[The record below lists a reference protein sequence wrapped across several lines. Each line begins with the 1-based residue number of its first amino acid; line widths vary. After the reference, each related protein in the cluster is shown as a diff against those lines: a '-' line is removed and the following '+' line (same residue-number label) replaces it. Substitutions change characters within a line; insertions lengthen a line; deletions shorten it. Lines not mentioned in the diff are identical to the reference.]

1 MKINK
6 EAHSLLQRKQK
17 SYQNKMRFE
26 KERLQQKYP
35 QLAAL
40 NQQMNAL
47 GIALLKSTHRAD
59 ESQKKII
66 QSQMDALE
74 KKIGLFISN
83 HDIPLLSPYFCPLCQ
98 DRGYRDNNICQ
109 CLTLC
114 IMEADSFDTDFKQSA
129 LKERFSSFDPA
140 LYSQTP
146 IRPGEPSPR
155 KNAQTIYQIAKR
167 YCDKYEQIN
176 DHLLFTGPPGIG
188 KTFTS
193 NCITNAL
200 IPKGF
205 SIIYITAAHLVANV
219 QDQIFKEKK
228 SQKSVFRPF
237 FQCDLLII
245 DDLGAELLS
254 AYSQKQLYEVIDG
267 RLNAN
272 QKMIISTNLS
282 VLAIQQ
288 TYDER
293 LSSRITGNFK
303 VIPFIGEDIRLLKK
317 KAPPAFD

>member
-6 EAHSLLQRKQK
+6 EAHALLLRKQK
-17 SYQNKMRFE
+17 SYQNKIRFE
-26 KERLQQKYP
+26 KEKRLQNYP
-35 QLAAL
+35 QLADL
-40 NQQMNAL
+40 NHQMNAL
-47 GIALLKSTHRAD
+47 GIALLKASHLAD
-59 ESQKKII
+59 DQEKKAI
-66 QSQMDALE
+66 QAKMNALE
-74 KKIGLFISN
+74 AKIEAFIATN
-83 HDIPLLSPYFCPLCQ
+83 QIQIPSPYFCPLCQ
-98 DRGYRDNNICQ
+98 DRGYRDDNICQ

-114 IMEADSFDTDFKQSA
+114 MMESNSVDTDFKQAA
-129 LKERFSSFDPA
+129 LKERFSSYNFA
-140 LYSQTP
+140 LYSQEP
-146 IRPGEPSPR
+146 IRPDGPSPR
-155 KNAQTIYQIAKR
+155 KNAQTIYQLAKH
-167 YCDKYEQIN
+167 YCDNYERIN

-205 SIIYITAAHLVANV
+205 SIIYITAAHLIANV
-219 QDQIFKEKK
+219 QDQIFREQK
-228 SQKSVFRPF
+228 SQKSVFKPF

-254 AYSQKQLYEVIDG
+254 PYSQKQLYEVIDG
-267 RLNAN
+267 RLNAS

-282 VLAIQQ
+282 VLDIQQ

-317 KAPPAFD
+317 KSPLPPD

>member
-6 EAHSLLQRKQK
+6 EAHALLLRKQK
-17 SYQNKMRFE
+17 SYHNQVRFE
-26 KERLQQKYP
+26 KEGLHQKYP

-47 GIALLKSTHRAD
+47 GIALLKSTHLAD
-59 ESQKKII
+59 ERQKKTI
-66 QSQMDALE
+66 QKQMGALE
-74 KKIGLFISN
+74 EKIALFISD
-83 HDIPLLSPYFCPLCQ
+83 HAIPIPSPYFCPLCH

-114 IMEADSFDTDFKQSA
+114 IMESDSFDSDFKQAA
-129 LKERFSSFDPA
+129 LKERFSAFDLA

-155 KNAQTIYQIAKR
+155 KNAQTIYQITKR
-167 YCDKYEQIN
+167 YCDNYDRID

-219 QDQIFKEKK
+219 QDQIFRGKK
-228 SQKSVFRPF
+228 SQKSVFKPF

-282 VLAIQQ
+282 VLDIQQ

-293 LSSRITGNFK
+293 LSSRITGNFR

-317 KAPPAFD
+317 KGPAALD

>member
-1 MKINK
+1 
-6 EAHSLLQRKQK
+6 
-17 SYQNKMRFE
+17 
-26 KERLQQKYP
+26 
-35 QLAAL
+35 
-40 NQQMNAL
+40 
-47 GIALLKSTHRAD
+47 
-59 ESQKKII
+59 
-66 QSQMDALE
+66 MDALE